1 MYYAGVLLK
10 YLSLG
15 TVEKLVVMASRVVY
29 GDLSKY
35 GIPFPSEGP
44 FTMKMKYG
52 KFPIIDL
59 GTVKKIKSGEI
70 QVRACVRVCAGEYTD
85 SSYLIDTFFVVV
97 PFWVHM
103 KTLKKERKE
112 NNNS

>member
-10 YLSLG
+10 FLSLG

-35 GIPFPSEGP
+35 GIP

-70 QVRACVRVCAGEYTD
+70 QVRACVCVQ
-85 SSYLIDTFFVVV
+85 
-97 PFWVHM
+97 
-103 KTLKKERKE
+103 E
-112 NNNS
+112 NIQIHRT

>member
-1 MYYAGVLLK
+1 MYYAGVLLT

-70 QVRACVRVCAGEYTD
+70 QVRACVCVQ
-85 SSYLIDTFFVVV
+85 
-97 PFWVHM
+97 
-103 KTLKKERKE
+103 E
-112 NNNS
+112 NIQIHHT

>member
-1 MYYAGVLLK
+1 MYYAGVLMS
-10 YLSLG
+10 YLSRS
-15 TVEKLVVMASRVVY
+15 TVEKLVVIVSRIVY

-44 FTMKMKYG
+44 FTMKNKYG

-70 QVRACVRVCAGEYTD
+70 QVYF
-85 SSYLIDTFFVVV
+85 YFLL
-97 PFWVHM
+97 M
-103 KTLKKERKE
+103 
-112 NNNS
+112 